1 MTLVTGTPAV
11 GRGRPRGRRFAISLL
26 ALLLT
31 ATALAACGRK
41 GNPDPPGEGSLYPR
55 QYPAPERYTFTF
67 PEEPEEPLDEPEEPL
82 DEL

>member
-1 MTLVTGTPAV
+1 MTLVTGTPAA
-11 GRGRPRGRRFAISLL
+11 GRGRPWGRRLAVSFL

-31 ATALAACGRK
+31 ATALSACGRK
-41 GNPDPPGEGSLYPR
+41 GNPAPPDEGSLYPR
-55 QYPAPERYTFTF
+55 QYPTPERYTF

>member
-11 GRGRPRGRRFAISLL
+11 GRGRSWGRRLTISLL

-31 ATALAACGRK
+31 ATALSACGRK

-55 QYPAPERYTFTF
+55 QYPAPERYTF
-67 PEEPEEPLDEPEEPL
+67 PEEPEEPLDEPEEQL
-82 DEL
+82 DGL